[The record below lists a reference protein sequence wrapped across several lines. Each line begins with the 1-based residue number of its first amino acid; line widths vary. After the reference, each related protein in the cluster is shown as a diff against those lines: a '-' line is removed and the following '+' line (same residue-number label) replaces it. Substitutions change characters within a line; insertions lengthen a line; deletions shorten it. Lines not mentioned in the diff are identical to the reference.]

1 MHELVQNEKN
11 KEKSSRA
18 RPPLQTRTGPNASS
32 NKKPSLSVEEKQQ
45 KRVAARAA
53 TAMAQV
59 LHRRREPRSL
69 MMWGD
74 RKKAVIKRYPD
85 GGQEI
90 IVPQTLTPEQEH
102 YEFPPR
108 SRFLKKLAT
117 STAERRRLSVL
128 QDHVVPSAPTS
139 VSAAAADHLT
149 PTHSCNTLPQPHI
162 QPPTTTT
169 TATQLSD
176 MRQPD

>member
-32 NKKPSLSVEEKQQ
+32 NKKFSLSIEEKQQ

-74 RKKAVIKRYPD
+74 RKKVRRNFYFVHLHYFLCIDIEETYLVVILLFLSTLLFFVVYLS
-85 GGQEI
+85 I
-90 IVPQTLTPEQEH
+90 LSIV
-102 YEFPPR
+102 
-108 SRFLKKLAT
+108 
-117 STAERRRLSVL
+117 
-128 QDHVVPSAPTS
+128 
-139 VSAAAADHLT
+139 
-149 PTHSCNTLPQPHI
+149 
-162 QPPTTTT
+162 
-169 TATQLSD
+169 
-176 MRQPD
+176 

>member
-32 NKKPSLSVEEKQQ
+32 NKKPSLSIEEKQQ

-74 RKKAVIKRYPD
+74 RKKVRRNFYF
-85 GGQEI
+85 
-90 IVPQTLTPEQEH
+90 VHLH
-102 YEFPPR
+102 YFFCIDIEE
-108 SRFLKKLAT
+108 T
-117 STAERRRLSVL
+117 SF
-128 QDHVVPSAPTS
+128 
-139 VSAAAADHLT
+139 
-149 PTHSCNTLPQPHI
+149 
-162 QPPTTTT
+162 
-169 TATQLSD
+169 
-176 MRQPD
+176 

>member
-32 NKKPSLSVEEKQQ
+32 NKKSSLSIEEKQQ

-74 RKKAVIKRYPD
+74 RKKVRHNFILYFYFTFDLGKKQHFVI
-85 GGQEI
+85 I
-90 IVPQTLTPEQEH
+90 L
-102 YEFPPR
+102 
-108 SRFLKKLAT
+108 FLSMPAL
-117 STAERRRLSVL
+117 L
-128 QDHVVPSAPTS
+128 
-139 VSAAAADHLT
+139 
-149 PTHSCNTLPQPHI
+149 HSFLF
-162 QPPTTTT
+162 
-169 TATQLSD
+169 LFFL
-176 MRQPD
+176 